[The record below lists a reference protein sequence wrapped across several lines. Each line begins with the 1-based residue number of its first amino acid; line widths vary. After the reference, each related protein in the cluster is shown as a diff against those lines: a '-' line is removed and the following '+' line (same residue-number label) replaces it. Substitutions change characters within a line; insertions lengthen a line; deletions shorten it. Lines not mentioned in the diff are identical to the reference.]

1 MTVNDVE
8 NTMPSQDAITDAIT
22 DADTLEA
29 RLTEPRP
36 ALVEAMSGLEGDIL
50 ILGAG
55 GKMGPTLATLAAKA
69 TKAAGGSR
77 KITAVSSWSQ
87 PGLRERLESMG
98 VHTLAANLLDPAAL
112 AALPDTPNLIYMVGR
127 KFGSSGAEWSTWT
140 TNVWLAGQVARRFRE
155 SRVVMFSSGNIY
167 PFVPISSGGA
177 TEDTP
182 PAPVGEYA
190 MSCLGRERM
199 FDHGANELGTKVLQY
214 RLNYA
219 VELRYGVLLDVAMK
233 VWRKEPIDLSMGYFN
248 CVWQGY
254 ANEVALR
261 SLALAASPPAILNVT
276 GPETVSVRALAKRF
290 GELLDREPQF
300 EGQESDSALLSN
312 ASKCFEHFGKP
323 EVTLELLTQW
333 TAAWIRQ
340 GGDTLDKPTHFETR
354 DGKY

>member
-1 MTVNDVE
+1 MAVNDLS
-8 NTMPSQDAITDAIT
+8 SQNVIADAVA
-22 DADTLEA
+22 LEA

-36 ALVEAMSGLEGDIL
+36 ALIDALSAIEGDIL

-69 TKAAGGSR
+69 TAASGSSR
-77 KITAVSSWSQ
+77 KVIAVSSWSK
-87 PGLRERLESMG
+87 PGLRERLESAG
-98 VHTLAANLLDPAAL
+98 VHTIAANLLEPAAL
-112 AALPDTPNLIYMVGR
+112 EALPDAANLIYMVGR

-140 TNVWLAGQVARRFRE
+140 TNVWLAGQVARRFID

-167 PFVPISSGGA
+167 PFVDVTSGGA
-177 TEDTP
+177 TEAMA

-199 FDHGANELGTKVLQY
+199 FDHAANELGAKVLQY

-219 VELRYGVLLDVAMK
+219 VELRYGVLLDVAKK
-233 VWRKEPIDLSMGYFN
+233 VWRQEPIDLSMGYFN

-261 SLALAASPPAILNVT
+261 GLALAASPPAILNVT
-276 GPETVSVRALAKRF
+276 GPETVSVRALATQF
-290 GELLDREPQF
+290 GKLLDREPQL
-300 EGQESDSALLSN
+300 EGQESGSALLSN
-312 ASKCFEHFGKP
+312 ASKCFEYFGKP

-333 TAAWIRQ
+333 TAAWVRQ